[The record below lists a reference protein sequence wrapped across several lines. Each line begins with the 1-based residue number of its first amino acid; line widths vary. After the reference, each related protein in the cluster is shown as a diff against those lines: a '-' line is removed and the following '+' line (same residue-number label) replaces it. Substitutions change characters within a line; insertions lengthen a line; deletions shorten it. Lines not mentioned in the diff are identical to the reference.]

1 MNRIVLL
8 ILFTLFFCCEKASEK
23 DLTNNNSK
31 EKSINKHYI
40 IAKNINNTLNIRYE
54 AINKCF
60 NLAKDYK
67 HDTLFSK
74 VLYLKNVIH
83 LSLEQFD
90 SLFQFSSDL
99 ENHAKRIND
108 HFYLGKINYLKGYY
122 YDDIANL
129 PDSAFYYYNHSKN
142 NFIKTGDSIET
153 GRKLLNI
160 AILQNIQN
168 DFFGAKETLT
178 EALQYLNSSNDN
190 KYIASIHNELA
201 TNNLELLNYSDAI
214 KYYKKAINITN
225 LKNDIIS
232 YKNNL
237 ATAYTENEMYDDSIA
252 ILTEILSD
260 SLVKKGSIRYAR
272 ILHNLSYAKWRNGI
286 PNQITHFFKALE
298 IRKKEN
304 DKRGLIASYRDLGEY
319 FLKRNSYG
327 TKKYLDTVIQLS
339 KKLKIPT
346 AETDALKLLMVLEP
360 KNIAFK
366 DRHIFLKDSLYKQ
379 ELKAK
384 TQFAKMKYDDKLKQE
399 VITNLTLEKEIK
411 TLEVVTQKNQKT
423 VSILLG
429 IITILSGLFFVYY
442 LKQRHKKDKLN
453 EIYITETR
461 ISQKVHDELAN
472 DVYNVMNR
480 IQNKT
485 EIQQNDVLDQ
495 LENIYQRTRDIAY
508 ENGII
513 SPDNSAYYLELKDM
527 LNAYQNETVK
537 ISTIGINKD
546 FLEPIKTYKKIVI
559 ERVLKELMT
568 NMKKHSHASNVI
580 ISFKKEKQNILITYV
595 DDGVGFKKIE
605 HFKNNGLQNAE
616 NRIKDINGSFNFDLN
631 REKGIAINIS
641 FPV

>member
-1 MNRIVLL
+1 M
-8 ILFTLFFCCEKASEK
+8 
-23 DLTNNNSK
+23 
-31 EKSINKHYI
+31 
-40 IAKNINNTLNIRYE
+40 
-54 AINKCF
+54 
-60 NLAKDYK
+60 
-67 HDTLFSK
+67 
-74 VLYLKNVIH
+74 
-83 LSLEQFD
+83 
-90 SLFQFSSDL
+90 
-99 ENHAKRIND
+99 
-108 HFYLGKINYLKGYY
+108 
-122 YDDIANL
+122 
-129 PDSAFYYYNHSKN
+129 
-142 NFIKTGDSIET
+142 
-153 GRKLLNI
+153 
-160 AILQNIQN
+160 
-168 DFFGAKETLT
+168 
-178 EALQYLNSSNDN
+178 
-190 KYIASIHNELA
+190 
-201 TNNLELLNYSDAI
+201 
-214 KYYKKAINITN
+214 
-225 LKNDIIS
+225 
-232 YKNNL
+232 
-237 ATAYTENEMYDDSIA
+237 
-252 ILTEILSD
+252 
-260 SLVKKGSIRYAR
+260 
-272 ILHNLSYAKWRNGI
+272 HNLSYAKWRNGI